1 MPLFFTQNINENTRL
16 GIWHITENEEFFLEK
31 VPLQRDINHPNKRL
45 QHLAGRFLLQHLFPD
60 FPYHELVI
68 ADSRKPYLPYEQY
81 HFSISH
87 CGDFAAAIV
96 SKSQRVGIDIEV
108 PTAKVQKIVPKFL
121 HEEERNWLVAQVN
134 ALAPAQDDYR
144 LPTLLWSAKE
154 AAFKWWSFGSVDFS
168 EDIRLDPFEFSEKG
182 LMNGVFKRGEEVHPL
197 AFYFQLFP
205 GVCMVYTL

>member
-1 MPLFFTQNINENTRL
+1 MPLFFQQNINETTCL
-16 GIWHITENEEFFLEK
+16 GIWHITEEEAFFLEK
-31 VPLQRDINHPNKRL
+31 VSLQRDITHPNKRL

-60 FPYHELVI
+60 FPYHEMLI

-87 CGDFAAAIV
+87 CGDYAAAIV
-96 SKSQRVGIDIEV
+96 SKTQRVGIDIEI

-121 HEEERNWLVAQVN
+121 HDEERAQLTLQTQ
-134 ALAPAQDDYR
+134 ALGLAADNYN

-168 EDIRLDPFEFSEKG
+168 EDIRLAPFEFKEMG
-182 LMNGVFKRGEEVHPL
+182 EIEGYFKRGEEKQPL
-197 AFYFQLFP
+197 TFRYHLFP
-205 GVCMVYTL
+205 GVCLVYTL